1 MTTAAEALA
10 AFHDAGGKGHV
21 IGYCYAPG
29 AARWFAL
36 DTGGAACGPDG
47 PLDLAAVFEIHA
59 TDGARELRW
68 LQTAAGAGRTAV
80 LAETTHPVPL
90 PPQRRKL
97 AGEVIRVRSTPAGPW
112 ATLFTARYGQ
122 VEVPVGA
129 RPGDQIDI
137 ESAEYVTED
146 AHGNLTVTDARWIGL
161 RPTGADHD

>member
-10 AFHDAGGKGHV
+10 AFHDAGGKRRV
-21 IGYCYAPG
+21 IGYCYAPD

-36 DTGGAACGPDG
+36 DTGGVACGPDG

-68 LQTAAGAGRTAV
+68 LQTVTGSGRTTV
-80 LAETTHPVPL
+80 LPDTPQPVPL

-97 AGEVIRVRSTPAGPW
+97 AGEVVAVRSTPAGPW
-112 ATLFTARYGQ
+112 AALFSPRYGQ
-122 VEVPVGA
+122 VDVPVDAG
-129 RPGDQIDI
+129 PGDRIDI
-137 ESAEYVTED
+137 ESAEDVAED

-161 RPTGADHD
+161 RPTGSRP